1 MALVAPSNKLW
12 IKLPFAKSHVELF
25 FIAVFR
31 ISNFLFFFLQFSS
44 SEMRTFVAMIQ
55 FESLQG
61 TGMELMYWMFQF
73 WWNLLTI
80 LHLFMPLHILF

>member
-1 MALVAPSNKLW
+1 MALVAPSNKLR